1 MVSSS
6 SGLEFD
12 LHFEPGRRLVD
23 QIDRLVRQKT
33 VGDVAVRQGRGG
45 NDRRVGDPHPVML
58 LVFLLQPTQDRNRIL
73 DGRLGDEHGLEP
85 SRQGGVLLDVLLV
98 FVERGRA
105 DAVQF
110 PPRQRRLQ
118 QVGRIHGAVGLA
130 GPDEGMHLVDEQ
142 DDAALGGRHLLQYG
156 FEALLEFP
164 TVFRTRNERA
174 HVEGEQLLVGKTLR
188 HIAIDDAQ
196 RQPLDDRGLAD
207 AGFADQHR
215 IVLGATG
222 QHLDGAADFLVAAD
236 HRIELA
242 VAGGLGQVAG
252 IFLECVIG
260 IFGRRRVRG
269 AALAQGFNGRVQILR
284 RDPGAGQNFPRL
296 VVLLDGERQQQP
308 LDRHEGIA
316 GFFRRLLRG
325 LEHAR
330 KRRIHIK
337 LPGTT
342 AGDLGPLR
350 QCRLDGGQSFTRM
363 TSRAVDQSGR

>member
-1 MVSSS
+1 MSA
-6 SGLEFD
+6 E
-12 LHFEPGRRLVD
+12 
-23 QIDRLVRQKT
+23 
-33 VGDVAVRQGRGG
+33 
-45 NDRRVGDPHPVML
+45 
-58 LVFLLQPTQDRNRIL
+58 
-73 DGRLGDEHGLEP
+73 
-85 SRQGGVLLDVLLV
+85 
-98 FVERGRA
+98 
-105 DAVQF
+105 
-110 PPRQRRLQ
+110 
-118 QVGRIHGAVGLA
+118 
-130 GPDEGMHLVDEQ
+130 
-142 DDAALGGRHLLQYG
+142 
-156 FEALLEFP
+156 
-164 TVFRTRNERA
+164 
-174 HVEGEQLLVGKTLR
+174 TLR

-342 AGDLGPLR
+342 AGYLGPLR

-363 TSRAVDQSGR
+363 TSRAVDQSGRQTLRIVEQHLEQMFRRELLVTLPHRERLGRLHETAGAFGIFFKVHV